1 MGQKLG
7 KAEFIEEARP
17 FLNLPSDSVRKLWDA
32 FNDVAEGFGLNSD
45 EFKTICEAAKLHE
58 FLATS
63 RTELDAAVDRIFIA
77 FDTDEVRA
85 CALRF
90 ARGQSALQT
99 LSHALAATRAHRAV
113 ARDTPSPPLSSSS
126 SSSSSFTLPRQRRT
140 ISSMRSSFLPPSHS
154 PAG

>member
-113 ARDTPSPPLSSSS
+113 ARDALTAPPPPPPPLLSHANAERSRRCARVSCHLL
-126 SSSSSFTLPRQRRT
+126 TRQRDEPR
-140 ISSMRSSFLPPSHS
+140 
-154 PAG
+154 